1 MHQSI
6 VNGEVVREGWG
17 DRERGRDK
25 GQGGEGRARGE
36 RDFDNGASCIVQTLQ
51 SFVKTRD

>member
-1 MHQSI
+1 MQTFTDAACYI
-6 VNGEVVREGWG
+6 ARQ
-17 DRERGRDK
+17 RERGQGSEGG
-25 GQGGEGRARGE
+25 GQARGGGRE

>member
-17 DRERGRDK
+17 DRERGRGK
-25 GQGGEGRARGE
+25 GQGGEGRARG
-36 RDFDNGASCIVQTLQ
+36 RGTLIMEQ
-51 SFVKTRD
+51 VALSRLYKAL